1 MVPVR
6 EQPEKIDTKF
16 IKGFIRRRKKIFISI
31 SSLIFAGSI
40 LFALFAPKVFV
51 STATILIEGQIA
63 GELLKSVSMG
73 FVEERLQVIT
83 QQILTRDKL
92 VQISQKLNLLSNP
105 EDPRAVDAALA
116 DIRKNIELKTIQSG
130 DINPRSYSP
139 SQTVAFRLSFSADDP
154 LTAHKVATEISSL
167 YVEKNLQRRE
177 QITKQTT
184 AVLQEKLNLLQQ
196 QTSSSEK
203 RLNDFRRAHAGEF
216 PENMSFNLEQVY
228 RLNTQLDE
236 VNAKI
241 KQLEDMKAGSSGQ
254 QLTSRTPA
262 GVASGDQASNDP
274 MVRLTQL
281 RAQLLSLQSRYSDK
295 HPDVKKTQNEIQ
307 RLERQ
312 LGVSD
317 DVGNK
322 ERELENLKNRQAEL
336 KKNAG
341 PDDAEVKRLAEEIT
355 VLSRQIEEQRRNL
368 RRTSSTS
375 VDNELNRQLK
385 KRGDLQIKV
394 NEYSRKSQ
402 MSTTVQSEYNKLA
415 QDYDNAS
422 RQYNETLAKLTDA
435 KVAKEIDET
444 QMGERFVVI
453 EEPQVPTKPEK
464 PNKLKIMFGGFFL
477 ALFAG
482 LAASIFAENSDHSF
496 KSAEQLQKITK
507 LPVLT
512 VLPFV
517 MTDEERE
524 ARSSKNVITKIFG
537 DAKREAS
544 NLVKKGKVENAQK

>member
-6 EQPEKIDTKF
+6 EQPEKIDAKF
-16 IKGFIRRRKKIFISI
+16 VKGFIRRRKKIFIAV
-31 SSLIFAGSI
+31 SSLIFIGTIAVAF
-40 LFALFAPKVFV
+40 LTPKVYV
-51 STATILIEGQIA
+51 SSATILIEGQIA

-92 VQISQKLNLLSNP
+92 LQISKKLNLIPNP
-105 EDPRAVDAALA
+105 EDPGTVENALIN
-116 DIRKNIELKTIQSG
+116 IRKNIELKTIKSG
-130 DINPRSYSP
+130 DIDPRSYNP
-139 SQTVAFRLSFSADDP
+139 SQTVAFRLSYSSDDP
-154 LTAHKVATEISSL
+154 STAHKVVTELSSL

-184 AVLQEKLNLLQQ
+184 AVLQEKLSQLQQ
-196 QTSSSEK
+196 QTSASEK
-203 RLNDFRRAHAGEF
+203 RLNEFRRAHAGEF
-216 PENMSFNLEQVY
+216 PENMSFNLEQIH

-262 GVASGDQASNDP
+262 GVASGEQATTDP

-317 DVGNK
+317 DLGNK
-322 ERELENLKNRQAEL
+322 ERELESLKNRQAEL

-355 VLSRQIEEQRRNL
+355 VLSRQIEEQKRNL

-375 VDNELNRQLK
+375 VDNELTKQMK
-385 KRGDLQIKV
+385 KRDDLQIRI
-394 NEYSRKSQ
+394 NEYNRKSQ
-402 MSTTVQSEYNKLA
+402 MSSLVQSEYSKLA

-422 RQYNETLAKLTDA
+422 KQYNDTLAKLTDA
-435 KVAKEIDET
+435 KVAKEIDDT
-444 QMGERFVVI
+444 QMGERFIVI

-464 PNKLKIMFGGFFL
+464 PNKLKIMFGGIFL
-477 ALFAG
+477 SLFAG
-482 LAASIFAENSDHSF
+482 FFASVFMENMDHSI
-496 KSAEQLQKITK
+496 KSTEQLQKITK
-507 LPVLT
+507 LPVLS
-512 VLPFV
+512 VLPYV
-517 MTDEERE
+517 TTDEEKLASKE
-524 ARSSKNVITKIFG
+524 RSVISKAFG
-537 DAKREAS
+537 DLKWGTS
-544 NLVKKGKVENAQK
+544 NLVKKDK